1 MLKSI
6 SFDDFSRE
14 TFADIFLVGCLFMQ
28 TKCANR
34 WDYKRGFISDLRSS
48 IKFSYYVFFGYFF
61 LTLCLIRS
69 KSPNRSYT
77 SYGLCLTFNGELE
90 DQSKLVA
97 FGRKAQLSFVGIY
110 SKNN

>member
-48 IKFSYYVFFGYFF
+48 IKYSYYVFLVIFF
-61 LTLCLIRS
+61 S
-69 KSPNRSYT
+69 HFVK
-77 SYGLCLTFNGELE
+77 LE
-90 DQSKLVA
+90 INHPIVA
-97 FGRKAQLSFVGIY
+97 TPRMVSV
-110 SKNN
+110 

>member
-34 WDYKRGFISDLRSS
+34 WDYNYGRLYFE
-48 IKFSYYVFFGYFF
+48 KFEFDIF
-61 LTLCLIRS
+61 LNFR
-69 KSPNRSYT
+69 P
-77 SYGLCLTFNGELE
+77 
-90 DQSKLVA
+90 
-97 FGRKAQLSFVGIY
+97 
-110 SKNN
+110 KNV

>member
-1 MLKSI
+1 MIFQEKLLQIFFWSDVYSCKPNVQIDGIINGALFLIYVPQSNLVI
-6 SFDDFSRE
+6 
-14 TFADIFLVGCLFMQ
+14 TF
-28 TKCANR
+28 
-34 WDYKRGFISDLRSS
+34 
-48 IKFSYYVFFGYFF
+48 FFGYFF

-110 SKNN
+110 SKNNWK